1 MSNDAFKTW
10 HLPLSDK
17 QRAENLERIRER
29 HQQML
34 AMGPEAWAAQG
45 RKGRFKVHPKSSF
58 DTEAD

>member
-34 AMGPEAWAAQG
+34 AMGPELWAAQG
-45 RKGRFKVHPKSSF
+45 RNARFKVHSKPSF